1 MSSNFVQ
8 PGKVMDFT
16 APAGGVVEGQVLLIG
31 ALLVVAQV
39 TAAAGI
45 RFSAA
50 VEGVFDLPAATHASS
65 QAWTEGQLLY
75 WDDTAKVFT
84 ITVGTN
90 TKKAVAAE
98 AKASTAAVGR
108 LKLIQTL

>member
-8 PGKVMDFT
+8 PGKVMAFT
-16 APAGGVVEGQVLLIG
+16 APSGGVTDGQVLLIG
-31 ALLVVAQV
+31 ALIVVAQ
-39 TAAAGI
+39 AAAVQGA
-45 RFSAA
+45 RFAA
-50 VEGVFDLPAATHASS
+50 ALEGVFDVPAATHASS

-84 ITVGTN
+84 ITVGSN

-98 AKASTAAVGR
+98 AKASTSAQGR
-108 LKLIQTL
+108 VKLIQTL